1 MLIRVLLC
9 VFQVQQTLSIL
20 QQLATALGPGL
31 KQHVKALGIP
41 IITVLGDSK
50 VLSPPMIVFM
60 IILLQTFFFFFF
72 KNPPFQSFPAF
83 EIFTWK
89 FHKNMKVPWRKHVNE
104 NNSKIYRPRLNCA
117 GNYFCSQMWGRLPW
131 PHFRP
136 GWSRLGW
143 RTGWREKIFL
153 RNWRERIPFCDKR
166 YTHTHTHLF
175 FLLCGLTEHNF
186 DCSVF

>member
-60 IILLQTFFFFFF
+60 IILLQTFFLFFSFFF

-83 EIFTWK
+83 EIFT
-89 FHKNMKVPWRKHVNE
+89 
-104 NNSKIYRPRLNCA
+104 
-117 GNYFCSQMWGRLPW
+117 
-131 PHFRP
+131 
-136 GWSRLGW
+136 
-143 RTGWREKIFL
+143 
-153 RNWRERIPFCDKR
+153 
-166 YTHTHTHLF
+166 
-175 FLLCGLTEHNF
+175 
-186 DCSVF
+186 

>member
-60 IILLQTFFFFFF
+60 IILLQTFFSFFFFFF

-83 EIFTWK
+83 EIFT
-89 FHKNMKVPWRKHVNE
+89 
-104 NNSKIYRPRLNCA
+104 
-117 GNYFCSQMWGRLPW
+117 
-131 PHFRP
+131 
-136 GWSRLGW
+136 
-143 RTGWREKIFL
+143 
-153 RNWRERIPFCDKR
+153 
-166 YTHTHTHLF
+166 
-175 FLLCGLTEHNF
+175 
-186 DCSVF
+186 

>member
-50 VLSPPMIVFM
+50 VLRPPMIVFM
-60 IILLQTFFFFFF
+60 IILLQTFFLLFFF

-83 EIFTWK
+83 EIFT
-89 FHKNMKVPWRKHVNE
+89 
-104 NNSKIYRPRLNCA
+104 
-117 GNYFCSQMWGRLPW
+117 
-131 PHFRP
+131 
-136 GWSRLGW
+136 
-143 RTGWREKIFL
+143 
-153 RNWRERIPFCDKR
+153 
-166 YTHTHTHLF
+166 
-175 FLLCGLTEHNF
+175 
-186 DCSVF
+186 

>member
-60 IILLQTFFFFFF
+60 IILLQTFFFFFSFFF

-83 EIFTWK
+83 EIFT
-89 FHKNMKVPWRKHVNE
+89 
-104 NNSKIYRPRLNCA
+104 
-117 GNYFCSQMWGRLPW
+117 
-131 PHFRP
+131 
-136 GWSRLGW
+136 
-143 RTGWREKIFL
+143 
-153 RNWRERIPFCDKR
+153 
-166 YTHTHTHLF
+166 
-175 FLLCGLTEHNF
+175 
-186 DCSVF
+186 

>member
-60 IILLQTFFFFFF
+60 IILLQTFF
-72 KNPPFQSFPAF
+72 
-83 EIFTWK
+83 
-89 FHKNMKVPWRKHVNE
+89 
-104 NNSKIYRPRLNCA
+104 
-117 GNYFCSQMWGRLPW
+117 
-131 PHFRP
+131 
-136 GWSRLGW
+136 
-143 RTGWREKIFL
+143 
-153 RNWRERIPFCDKR
+153 
-166 YTHTHTHLF
+166 LF
-175 FLLCGLTEHNF
+175 FLKTLHSRAFLLLRFLHENF
-186 DCSVF
+186 IKI